1 MDRDYSRE
9 DEGNGSVPALFL
21 QLGVILGVNLGVILG
36 GPCLPGAG
44 DLFSQILDQ
53 ILERGFN
60 LWWRNQ

>member
-21 QLGVILGVNLGVILG
+21 QLGVILGVILG
-36 GPCLPGAG
+36 GHGLPGAG